1 MAKNP
6 EHHGRMKHLDM
17 RYFWL
22 RDAVV
27 VQQKL
32 TPVFVS
38 TEDQAADALTKALPA
53 PKFKKCRDLM
63 GLTS

>member
-1 MAKNP
+1 
-6 EHHGRMKHLDM
+6 MKHLDM
-17 RYFWL
+17 RFFWL

-27 VQQKL
+27 QNQL
-32 TPVFVS
+32 TPEFVS